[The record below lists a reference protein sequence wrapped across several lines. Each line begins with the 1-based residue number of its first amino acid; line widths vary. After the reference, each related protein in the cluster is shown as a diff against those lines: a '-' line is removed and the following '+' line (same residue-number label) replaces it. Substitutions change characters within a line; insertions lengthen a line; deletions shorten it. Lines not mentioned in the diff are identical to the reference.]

1 MKLDFEGEFMS
12 VVAQSF
18 TILPVSKFNQPF
30 LKPVKVNKKFKKVL
44 MIEDDPDM
52 SSIMKRA
59 LKDNY
64 GCVVDVAHDP
74 FEAINFIV
82 EKFYDLIILDWQ
94 LPGLNGAETLVE
106 AEKGLRFEPSIPIQ
120 WDRSKAPVVIFSSS
134 KKSECPPRRTKHF
147 NYTGFI
153 SKAQPLSDIVD
164 LFGEYILD
172 KQNMTSSSSI
182 VNHLV
187 KLNA

>member
-1 MKLDFEGEFMS
+1 MKLDIEGEIMS
-12 VVAQSF
+12 AVAQSF
-18 TILPVSKFNQPF
+18 TILPVSRFNQSF
-30 LKPVKVNKKFKKVL
+30 LKPVKMKKKPKKIL
-44 MIEDDPDM
+44 IIEDDPDM
-52 SSIMKRA
+52 SLLLSKA
-59 LKDNY
+59 LKQNY
-64 GCVVDVAHDP
+64 GSIVDVAHDP

-120 WDRSKAPVVIFSSS
+120 WDRSRAPVVIFSAS
-134 KKSECPPRRTKHF
+134 KKSDCPPRRTKHF

-153 SKAQPLSDIVD
+153 SKAQPMNDIID
-164 LFGEYILD
+164 LFGAHITAE
-172 KQNMTSSSSI
+172 QNMASSGAI
-182 VNHLV
+182 ANRLI